1 MRRLLLAYG
10 VPLTALCFALVAA
23 WALILIIFPQAAM
36 LERSLSIPTRNLD
49 STLAVSLRNDAG
61 ACISALERHAAFA
74 DSGAASSPTIP
85 SFSAPAPS
93 PSPDMAVPSFG
104 GGTGEQTAAAPP
116 PLIPQC
122 TRTAT
127 DLPLLSTRV
136 TPVPT
141 LAESYDLPVLRVDI
155 TAPIDEQIAT
165 ARDVSDIAQ
174 ALRPVA
180 LEREASSVSFTL
192 VNYADFVRPIRIPG
206 SAAQRAEADRS
217 LWKQFLRVTGLRFDR
232 DGDTFERL
240 GLVTLVRTI
249 LSAIA
254 VTGLSLLICYPI
266 AYKVALASRGQQAA
280 LLMLALVVP
289 YAIVELMR
297 IYAWTTIIDNRGL
310 INMALHW
317 MGVIDLDGSGPIQF
331 KRMPITVFLIVVY
344 VYILFMLFP
353 IINVMTTLDRNQIE
367 AARDLGASSVRVHR
381 RIIIPHTK
389 AGIAVGCIA
398 TFMLAAGAFSV
409 PRIISSGLQA
419 EWFAQSIYGQFFESD
434 NGNVGAAYS
443 FTYTVL
449 CFSIVAIFM
458 AVMRTRLKDFAQVRG

>member
-49 STLAVSLRNDAG
+49 STLAASLRNDAG
-61 ACISALERHAAFA
+61 ACISALERHAAFDA
-74 DSGAASSPTIP
+74 SGAGSGPTIP
-85 SFSAPAPS
+85 SFSAPTPS
-93 PSPDMAVPSFG
+93 PGLPVPSLG
-104 GGTGEQTAAAPP
+104 GGAAEEGTSAPP
-116 PLIPQC
+116 PLIAQC

-127 DLPLLSTRV
+127 DLPLLSTRE

-141 LAESYDLPVLRVDI
+141 LAETYDLPVLRVDV
-155 TAPIDEQIAT
+155 TAPVDEQIAT
-165 ARDVSDIAQ
+165 AREVSAIAQ
-174 ALRPVA
+174 ALRPIA
-180 LEREASSVSFTL
+180 LEREASSVTFTL

-206 SAAQRAEADRS
+206 SAAQTAEADRS
-217 LWKQFLRVTGLRFDR
+217 LWKQFLRMTGLRFDR
-232 DGDTFERL
+232 DGATFERL

-317 MGVIDLDGSGPIQF
+317 MGAIDLDTSGPIQF

-367 AARDLGASSVRVHR
+367 AARDLGASSARVHR
-381 RIIIPHTK
+381 RIIIPHAK

-449 CFSIVAIFM
+449 CFSIVALFM